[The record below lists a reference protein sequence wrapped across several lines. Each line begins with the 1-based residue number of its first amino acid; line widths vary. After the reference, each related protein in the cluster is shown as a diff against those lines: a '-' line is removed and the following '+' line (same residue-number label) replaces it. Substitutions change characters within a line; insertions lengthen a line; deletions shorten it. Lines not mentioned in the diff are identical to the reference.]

1 MGILIG
7 LFNGILVGKLK
18 IPAFVV
24 TLAGMMIFRG
34 ALILITEGTGT
45 IIIPNKTFNAIGT
58 GFIPDIVQGSDIHI
72 LTLILGGL
80 AILFYIWTQVK
91 TRRNN
96 IKYNLQVLS
105 LPMFII
111 KLVFISIIIG
121 YVTWIIANYNGL
133 SWTTVVVAIVVAT
146 YHFIT
151 NKTQLGRH
159 IYAVGGNIEAAKLSG
174 INVKKITYIVFASMS
189 MLAALAGIL
198 YTARLQSAS
207 TIAGN
212 GFELDAI
219 AAAYVGGVSAAGG
232 VGKVTGSIIGALVI
246 ASLTSGM
253 NLMGVGAH
261 YQYIIKG
268 IVLVIAVAFDVITRK
283 KSK

>member
-1 MGILIG
+1 MELLKEAKQLIKQNLREYGMYIALVVIMIIFSITTGGLFNSSRNISNLINQNGYIAVLTVGMTLVLIICNIDLSVGYVAGFLGAVAAILLTKTGLPVYVVIPVVLLMGILIG

-159 IYAVGGNIEAAKLSG
+159 IYAVGGNIRRL
-174 INVKKITYIVFASMS
+174 N
-189 MLAALAGIL
+189 LA
-198 YTARLQSAS
+198 
-207 TIAGN
+207 
-212 GFELDAI
+212 
-219 AAAYVGGVSAAGG
+219 V
-232 VGKVTGSIIGALVI
+232 
-246 ASLTSGM
+246 
-253 NLMGVGAH
+253 
-261 YQYIIKG
+261 
-268 IVLVIAVAFDVITRK
+268 
-283 KSK
+283 